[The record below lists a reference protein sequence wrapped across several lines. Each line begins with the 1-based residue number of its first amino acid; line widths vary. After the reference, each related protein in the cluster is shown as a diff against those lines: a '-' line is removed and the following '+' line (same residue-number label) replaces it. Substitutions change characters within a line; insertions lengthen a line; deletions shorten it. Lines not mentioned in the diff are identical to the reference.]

1 MPIIYRKTARGLA
14 EVETRV
20 YKLSP
25 RLRSVLI
32 MVDGKRSD
40 AEILQLLPQ
49 AGDALAALVQEDFIA
64 EFTRTPWL
72 PAGAGGGPAG
82 LPGTIAAHGTPAAA
96 PAPAPA
102 AAAPDAAERTIIR
115 GPQPTFEAMRRDL
128 LGAFSERLGPAGDGM
143 AVRLARARNETEFRA
158 LLPAA
163 VQLVSTLQG
172 REAADAFMARIN
184 AW

>member
-1 MPIIYRKTARGLA
+1 MPIIYRKTAKGLA
-14 EVETRV
+14 EIETRV

-32 MVDGKRSD
+32 MIDGKRSD
-40 AEILQLLPQ
+40 AELLQMLPQ
-49 AGDALAALVQEDFIA
+49 AAEVLAALVQDDFIA
-64 EFTRTPWL
+64 EFARTS
-72 PAGAGGGPAG
+72 
-82 LPGTIAAHGTPAAA
+82 AAT

-102 AAAPDAAERTIIR
+102 EPERTVIR
-115 GPQPTFEAMRRDL
+115 GPQPSFEAMRRDL
-128 LGAFSERLGPAGDGM
+128 LRAFNDRLGPAGEGM
-143 AVRLARARNETEFRA
+143 ALRLEKARNETEFRA

-172 REAADAFMARIN
+172 RDAADAFMARIN